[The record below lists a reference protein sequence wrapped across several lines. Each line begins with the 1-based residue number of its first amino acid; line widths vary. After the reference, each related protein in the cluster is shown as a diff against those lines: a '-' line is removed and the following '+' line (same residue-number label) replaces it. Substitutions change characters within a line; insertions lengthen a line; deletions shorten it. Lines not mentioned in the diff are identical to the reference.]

1 MATLSEQDKKLLN
14 ADQQAQIQKYKDQW
28 AAATT
33 DEERAA
39 AHKAAEE
46 VRAQAAG
53 GGYSGGSD
61 GSGVLLDNQPQKVGG
76 QSAEDVQKWVDDYH
90 KANQSYNAT
99 KGYNTWNNG
108 YSVAMNLRSMA
119 NYIRQQMEANSK
131 AWASADAATQQYL
144 HDQNQQLAEILRKAS
159 GGAQSTYNEKEGR
172 WETYNSNLGYG
183 TDMSYVDPYLFDKD
197 FRSKVYGQTEAD
209 WDKYRNDTDRYYNF
223 VDTRTVR
230 NWNDESSGFTGQ
242 YAQFVNGPYSQ
253 LMGGANGWINPAVY
267 TDIIG
272 DNFGREDE
280 YEPVRDEN
288 GKIVPQA
295 PALKYNNADDY
306 TRALAAYTENGV
318 ILPNVMN
325 GSNDVSKDEDSL
337 YRNMNGSGPNYAV
350 SMADMED
357 QRWVPKA
364 GDIYNERDFYAS
376 AGSGGAGGASNL
388 ESYLQQIYAANLAS
402 QLAQLEAAYNK
413 NLSQLDETSEKTDAN
428 YTEQKRQT
436 TGQSA
441 QDAANWR
448 EIANAMGLNSGAF
461 GQGALAQANVLQGNL
476 NTLNTAQASA
486 QADIDRQRALLGQ
499 EYQLAILEAQA
510 NNDFEKANAL
520 YEEAVRQDEALRQ
533 QEQFNAQMNLQYM
546 QMLMSG
552 SGGGSNKKTQTYT
565 GPDAPAG
572 DPEVVLTPDEQRD
585 AWFYELRNA
594 GSQIDGATDAAQKA
608 QLQNTVID
616 TIEKMINAGALTN
629 EQGKVWLDAYGI

>member
-1 MATLSEQDKKLLN
+1 MATLSEQDKLLN
-14 ADQQAQIQKYKDQW
+14 ADQQKQIQAYKDQW
-28 AAATT
+28 AAANAAG
-33 DEERAA
+33 DKDGMEA
-39 AHKAAEE
+39 AHKAAEAI
-46 VRAQAAG
+46 RNSA
-53 GGYSGGSD
+53 GYSGGAD
-61 GSGVLLDNQPQKVGG
+61 GSQVLMDGQPQRVGG

-90 KANQSYNAT
+90 KANQSYDSNR
-99 KGYNTWNNG
+99 GHNVWDNG
-108 YSVAMNLRSMA
+108 YSVAMNLRSMS
-119 NYIRQQMEANSK
+119 NYIRQQMDANSK
-131 AWASADAATQQYL
+131 AWANADAATQQYL

-159 GGAQSTYNEKEGR
+159 GGAQSTYNEQLGR
-172 WETYNSNLGYG
+172 WETDNANLGYG
-183 TDMSYVDPYLFDKD
+183 YNTGQYNDLDWYRNQYGMTDDQIKQY
-197 FRSKVYGQTEAD
+197 Q
-209 WDKYRNDTDRYYNF
+209 NDTDRYYNF
-223 VDTRTVR
+223 VDQSLVR
-230 NWNDESSGFTGQ
+230 NWVDESSGFTGK

-253 LMGGANGWINPAVY
+253 LMGGANGWINPAIY

-325 GSNDVSKDEDSL
+325 GSSDVSKDEDSL

-376 AGSGGAGGASNL
+376 SGNGGAGGASNL
-388 ESYLQQIYAANLAS
+388 EDYLQQIYAANLAS
-402 QLAQLEAAYNK
+402 QLAQLEAAYNQT
-413 NLSQLDETSEKTDAN
+413 LSQLDETGEKTDAN

-436 TGQSA
+436 TGTAA
-441 QDAANWR
+441 QQAANWR
-448 EIANAMGLNSGAF
+448 EMANAIGLNSGAF
-461 GQGALAQANVLQGNL
+461 GQAALAQSNNLQGNL
-476 NTLNTAQASA
+476 NALNTAQASA

-510 NNDFEKANAL
+510 NNDFERANAL
-520 YEEAVRQDEALRQ
+520 YNEAVRQDEALRQ

-546 QMLMSG
+546 QMLMSN
-552 SGGGSNKKTQTYT
+552 GGGGTSAKSKSDVVAAPYVETPVSNDT
-565 GPDAPAG
+565 GNDV
-572 DPEVVLTPDEQRD
+572 DM
-585 AWFYELRNA
+585 FYQLRSA
-594 GSQIDGATDAAQKA
+594 GSQIAGASDAAKKA
-608 QLQNTVID
+608 ELENTVIN
-616 TIEKMINAGALTN
+616 TIEQMIATGQLT
-629 EQGKVWLDAYGI
+629 EAQGKVWLDAYGI